1 MPLDAAQLAQLI
13 ESQAGSLR
21 LWVRARCAS
30 PEDVVQDAFCRL
42 AVADPPPQQPV
53 AWLYRVCRNLAEK
66 QRLSDLRRRR
76 RERAAAERETSLVDD
91 GNPIELEETLA
102 AVNELDA
109 NLREVLV
116 ARIWG
121 QLSFEEISG
130 LCHISAAT
138 AWRRYQA
145 ALEALRSRLEVCCEN
160 RK

>member
-13 ESQAGSLR
+13 DSQAGSLR

-42 AVADPPPQQPV
+42 AVEDPPPRQPI

-66 QRLSDLRRRR
+66 QRLSDRRRLR
-76 RERAAAERETSLVDD
+76 RERATAQMEASVLDPGVPLELDEMLV
-91 GNPIELEETLA
+91 
-102 AVNELDA
+102 AVNQLDSE
-109 NLREVLV
+109 LREVLV

-121 QLSFEEISG
+121 QLSFEEIAG

-145 ALEALRSRLEVCCEN
+145 ALDALRARLEVCCE
-160 RK
+160 K

>member
-13 ESQAGSLR
+13 DSQAGSLR

-42 AVADPPPQQPV
+42 AVEDPPPRQPI

-66 QRLSDLRRRR
+66 QRLSDRRRIR
-76 RERAAAERETSLVDD
+76 RERARAQTEASL
-91 GNPIELEETLA
+91 IELGDPLELDETLI
-102 AVNELDA
+102 AVNQLD
-109 NLREVLV
+109 NDLREVLV

-121 QLSFEEISG
+121 QMSFEEIAG

-145 ALEALRSRLEVCCEN
+145 ALDALRSRLEVGCES
-160 RK
+160 

>member
-13 ESQAGSLR
+13 DRQAGSLR
-21 LWVRARCAS
+21 LWVRSRCAS

-42 AVADPPPQQPV
+42 AVEDPPPRQPI

-66 QRLSDLRRRR
+66 QRLSDRRRLR
-76 RERAAAERETSLVDD
+76 RERATAQMEASSIDPGHPL
-91 GNPIELEETLA
+91 ELDETLA
-102 AVNELDA
+102 AVNQLDDE
-109 NLREVLV
+109 LREVLV

-121 QLSFEEISG
+121 QLSFEEIAA

-145 ALEALRSRLEVCCEN
+145 ALEALRGRLQVCCE
-160 RK
+160 K